1 MVDNESRIEC
11 RMPAGM
17 RGWIARAALPA
28 ALTFAL
34 SGCSL
39 FRAPPPRIV
48 PAPLQPLP
56 VELRVEDREPEA
68 PAIVLTP
75 PDEPDRLITLT
86 ATNVSVRELL
96 PLLAEAADIDLV
108 LAPEVEGR
116 VSVQFRNVPAAEALD
131 AVLSQAGL
139 GSPPPPLTVP
149 WIPAVV
155 FYELPVNV
163 NTADAFTL
171 QRRFGIS
178 AAAAEMIVASR
189 PGSGWP

>member
-1 MVDNESRIEC
+1 
-11 RMPAGM
+11 M
-17 RGWIARAALPA
+17 RGWHARVALPA

-34 SGCSL
+34 GGCSL

-56 VELRVEDREPEA
+56 VELRVEEREPEA
-68 PAIVLTP
+68 PAIVLMP

-163 NTADAFTL
+163 NTADALTL

-189 PGSGWP
+189 PASGWP

>member
-1 MVDNESRIEC
+1 MAYDKSRIGY
-11 RMPAGM
+11 RTPPAA
-17 RGWIARAALPA
+17 RAWIACAT
-28 ALTFAL
+28 LTLAL

-39 FRAPPPRIV
+39 FRVPPPRIV
-48 PAPLQPLP
+48 PAPLPPLP
-56 VELRVEDREPEA
+56 VELRVADHEPEV
-68 PAIVLTP
+68 PAVLVMP
-75 PDEPDRLITLT
+75 PDEPDRLITLS

-108 LAPEVEGR
+108 LAPEVDGR

-139 GSPPPPLTVP
+139 GPPPPPLTVP

-163 NTADAFTL
+163 NFADALTL

-189 PGSGWP
+189 PTPVWP